1 MLTDQPRAAVRMC
14 TWGDR
19 GAPWRRSSRAQK
31 GGWPP
36 SCRRRSSWRSCQPS
50 TMPLRQR
57 RATDAPEMADVPTQ
71 AMRKETAVRT
81 GRGCTAILALAVG
94 CPRRTRGV
102 LVGAIGDSRS
112 AGGAQ
117 RARAQLQHGAAA
129 RPTSSS
135 RHAAELCMR
144 RAIAIARACE
154 EGRVTSVVTGL
165 PNDEHIDSETG
176 KPLEP
181 CRGQRTKCAKH
192 ARSQRAPH

>member
-1 MLTDQPRAAVRMC
+1 MPRAAVRMC

-19 GAPWRRSSRAQK
+19 GAPWRRWSPAQK

-71 AMRKETAVRT
+71 ALRKETAVRT

-94 CPRRTRGV
+94 CPRRARGV
-102 LVGAIGDSRS
+102 LVGAIGHSRS
-112 AGGAQ
+112 AGGHNRAQ
-117 RARAQLQHGAAA
+117 PARAQLQHGAAG
-129 RPTSSS
+129 RPTSSP
-135 RHAAELCMR
+135 RHAAELCMH

-165 PNDEHIDSETG
+165 PIDEHIDSRTG

-181 CRGQRTKCAKH
+181 CRGQRIECAKH
-192 ARSQRAPH
+192 AHSQRAPH